1 MKARM
6 RLPPPPPCHTVQIV
20 LEGAAYGWGDAD
32 EPPTVAGVDLELVKG
47 QRLVLIGPNG
57 AGKPYCSA

>member
-1 MKARM
+1 M